1 MVTFVGHGIMLSM
14 AQAECCWVGG

>member
-14 AQAECCWVGG
+14 AQAVCCWVGG